1 MRITEL
7 FDNGQFVVTAEV
19 GPPKGFHIEHLVEE
33 AKEHLSGITAVNVT
47 DNQSSVMRLGSL
59 ATCKVLKD
67 AGLLPIYQLTCRD
80 RNRMALQSDLLSA
93 ALFGIDNI
101 LCLTGDHTKM
111 GDHPGAKPVFDL
123 DSVSLLHTV
132 CQLEKGVDLGGNA
145 LVGEPPKF
153 AKGAVVSPCSDSV
166 DAQLAKMERK
176 VAAGADYFQTQAVF
190 EPEKFISFME
200 KAKQF
205 GKPVQLG
212 IIIPKGAG
220 MCKFMNKNVA
230 GVHVPDEMIA
240 RLQADPE
247 RAKAGV
253 TGVEIA
259 SEIIKACKPYCQGVH
274 IMALGWESK
283 VPALLELAGI

>member
-7 FDNGQFVVTAEV
+7 FDRGQFVVTAEV
-19 GPPKGFHIEHLVEE
+19 GPPKGFHIDHLIEE

-59 ATCKVLKD
+59 ATCKALKD

-80 RNRMALQSDLLSA
+80 RNRMALESDLLSA

-132 CQLEKGVDLGGNA
+132 CQLEKGMDLGGNA

-176 VAAGADYFQTQAVF
+176 VMAGADYFQTQAVF

-212 IIIPKGAG
+212 VIIPKGAG
-220 MCKFMNKNVA
+220 MCKFMNRNVA

-247 RAKAGV
+247 RAKAGI
-253 TGVEIA
+253 TGVELA
-259 SEIIKACKPYCQGVH
+259 AKVIKECRPYCQGLH
-274 IMALGWESK
+274 IMALGWEAK
-283 VPALLELAGI
+283 VPELMKLAGI

>member
-33 AKEHLSGITAVNVT
+33 AKEYLSGITAVNVT

-59 ATCKVLKD
+59 ATCKSLKD

-132 CQLEKGVDLGGNA
+132 CQLEKGLDLGGNA

-212 IIIPKGAG
+212 VIIPKGAG

-253 TGVEIA
+253 TGVESA
-259 SEIIKACKPYCQGVH
+259 AEIIKACKPYCQGVH